1 MSDAATPSRTRP
13 GGRSARVVA
22 AAHAAALEIL
32 RESGYEG
39 LQLIDVATRA
49 QIHKSTVYRR
59 WPTKA
64 ALVGDLLSELTQ
76 QMVATPD
83 SGSLRTDLELLL
95 TDVAAALA
103 DPAMRAVLYA
113 AVTAGEVSDEVRSTR
128 ARFWDERFLRSGA
141 IVENA
146 ARRGEIPPDTDAHA
160 LLEMAASPVYFR
172 TLLTDDPVNPS
183 FIAFVAAHTAR
194 SFAV

>member
-1 MSDAATPSRTRP
+1 M
-13 GGRSARVVA
+13 
-22 AAHAAALEIL
+22 
-32 RESGYEG
+32 
-39 LQLIDVATRA
+39 ATRA

-76 QMVATPD
+76 QKVATPD
-83 SGSLRTDLELLL
+83 SGSLCTDLELLM
-95 TDVAAALA
+95 TDVAQALA
-103 DPAMRAVLYA
+103 DPAMRAVLHA

-128 ARFWDERFLRSGA
+128 ARFWEERFRRSGA

-146 ARRGEIPPDTDAHA
+146 ARRGEIPPDTDAHP
-160 LLEMAASPVYFR
+160 LLEMASSPVYFR
-172 TLLTDDPVNPS
+172 TLLTDDPVDPS